1 MICVETSKLYLVI
14 VTIKIWLARAVGN
27 NLRPVDTHLTK
38 SRYHS

>member
-14 VTIKIWLARAVGN
+14 VTIKIGLARAVGN
-27 NLRPVDTHLTK
+27 NLRPVDTHLTI